1 MVNNTTMNIFELTRI
16 LNEMKADELV
26 NGSAARK
33 AITNYTTL
41 IGREMEKKGA
51 NKKQIINKAQSFLS
65 NIQKSVEHEI
75 RKSGTGKN
83 ENKIVSMFTN
93 KVNQFLTK
101 SKTAKNYTTDQ
112 ILADSHISKLSEE
125 EMIQIMGIEQDVNG
139 TWREVERPLV
149 SCNVPA
155 DILKGF
161 DKQKYS
167 LLCSFEPGQCG
178 PYEFIIG
185 MIFNGSKVTGHEGHG
200 EKGDVYINGKVYELK
215 TNGSGGIDKGWEKF
229 ERMFNS
235 STDAAEKAKL
245 RNIITAL
252 KNSFKKEQQEM
263 YTKVMEYVEAVIKSS
278 PDLQTNKV
286 NAANYFALLDEEGKK
301 KAILFGFKELGYKN
315 LIVANSDGR
324 IRVVEEEDIN
334 NVLNSNSPISSLG
347 IDISIPANL
356 TDPNKPIKTA
366 AFVEVKISIK

>member
-1 MVNNTTMNIFELTRI
+1 MNIFELTRI
-16 LNEMKADELV
+16 LNEMKADDLV

-51 NKKQIINKAQSFLS
+51 NKKQIINKAQSFLY

-75 RKSGTGKN
+75 RKSGTGKQ
-83 ENKIVSMFTN
+83 ENKIVSMFTD

-112 ILADSHISKLSEE
+112 ILADSHISKLTEE
-125 EMIQIMGIEQDVNG
+125 EMIQIMGLEQDVKGNWKPG
-139 TWREVERPLV
+139 NRPLV
-149 SCNVPA
+149 SCNVPI
-155 DILKGF
+155 DVLKGF

-200 EKGDVYINGKVYELK
+200 EKGDVYIKGKVYEVK
-215 TNGSGGIDKGWEKF
+215 TDGSGGIDKGWEKF

-235 STDAAEKAKL
+235 STDASEKAKL

-252 KNSFKKEQQEM
+252 KNSFKKE
-263 YTKVMEYVEAVIKSS
+263 
-278 PDLQTNKV
+278 
-286 NAANYFALLDEEGKK
+286 
-301 KAILFGFKELGYKN
+301 
-315 LIVANSDGR
+315 
-324 IRVVEEEDIN
+324 
-334 NVLNSNSPISSLG
+334 
-347 IDISIPANL
+347 
-356 TDPNKPIKTA
+356 
-366 AFVEVKISIK
+366 

>member
-1 MVNNTTMNIFELTRI
+1 MNIFELTKI
-16 LNEMKADELV
+16 LNEMKADEVV

-75 RKSGTGKN
+75 RKSGTGKY

-112 ILADSHISKLSEE
+112 ILADSHISKLTEE
-125 EMIQIMGIEQDVNG
+125 EMIQIMGREQDVNG
-139 TWREVERPLV
+139 SWREVERPLV
-149 SCNVPA
+149 NCNVLSNV
-155 DILKGF
+155 LKGF

-200 EKGDVYINGKVYELK
+200 EKGDIYIKGKVYEVK
-215 TNGSGGIDKGWEKF
+215 TDGSGGIDKGWEKF

-235 STDAAEKAKL
+235 STDASEKAKL

-263 YTKVMEYVEAVIKSS
+263 YAKVMEYVEAVIKSS

-286 NAANYFALLDEEGKK
+286 NAANYFALLDDEGKK

-315 LIVANSDGR
+315 LIVANSDGY
-324 IRVVEEEDIN
+324 IRVVEEENIN
-334 NVLNSNSPISSLG
+334 NVLNSNAPISSLG
-347 IDISIPANL
+347 IDISIPADL